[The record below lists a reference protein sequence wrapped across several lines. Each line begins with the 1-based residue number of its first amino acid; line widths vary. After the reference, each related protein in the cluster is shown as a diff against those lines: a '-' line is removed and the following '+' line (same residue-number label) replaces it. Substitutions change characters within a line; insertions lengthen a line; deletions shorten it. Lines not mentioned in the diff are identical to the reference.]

1 MTPDLLKDLPAAFAR
16 VDCTGERHAIR
27 WEAGSLQAL
36 DHGDPEGERALAA
49 LGGTSCTCLDVLA
62 AWSHQRENPAILTAL
77 SRGAHDPIR
86 TQGLQPRP
94 FPAPPPTPG
103 LQNRVVNRATS
114 GAAAGWVAVTGQ
126 NARMIGRAVTIGGAG
141 PQTGAGPTF
150 EEDVVLLAGLGHHV
164 PLRLVA
170 TVTAALL
177 ERLDGP
183 DGHSVRPVL
192 EASLFG
198 RATSALRAWL
208 ALPDLGVELEVT
220 APEVDPRVH
229 WGGVGPVELALPPR
243 WVLDVWGRD
252 LTVMGGRFTL
262 ALLESAGSRTTLMTV
277 DSDLGLPRPLAV
289 ELL

>member
-1 MTPDLLKDLPAAFAR
+1 MATPRGNGRSPRWAERVAR
-16 VDCTGERHAIR
+16 VLTYSGPGHAR
-27 WEAGSLQAL
+27 GRTPPSS
-36 DHGDPEGERALAA
+36 PR
-49 LGGTSCTCLDVLA
+49 S
-62 AWSHQRENPAILTAL
+62 

-86 TQGLQPRP
+86 NQGLQPRP
-94 FPAPPPTPG
+94 LFSSQSTPG

-114 GAAAGWVAVTGQ
+114 GAVAGWVAVTGQ
-126 NARMIGRAVTIGGAG
+126 NARMIGRAMPMGSAG

-208 ALPDLGVELEVT
+208 GLPDLGVELEVT
-220 APEVDPRVH
+220 APEGDPNVH
-229 WGGVGPVELALPPR
+229 WGGVGPVELTLPPR

-252 LTVMGGRFTL
+252 LTVLGGRFTL

-277 DSDLGLPRPLAV
+277 GSDLGDPRPLAV